1 VKTDE
6 KGRGGGAE
14 RNGDPSPN
22 GRWGKAIFFC
32 GSCAG
37 DHALDFSK
45 ADRER
50 MNELAARN
58 RDGRLSPH
66 EDEELDN
73 YIWVGQ
79 ILGILQ
85 SKARQSLPSGG
96 RPSGSNRNKS

>member
-1 VKTDE
+1 MKKAVAEAPSEMEILRRIVDG
-6 KGRGGGAE
+6 GRPFFSAE
-14 RNGDPSPN
+14 AAQ
-22 GRWGKAIFFC
+22 AIM
-32 GSCAG
+32 
-37 DHALDFSK
+37 HLDFSK

-85 SKARQSLPSGG
+85 SKARQSLPTGG
-96 RPSGSNRNKS
+96 RPSGTKRPKS